1 MSLIP
6 KPKTKRKKFL
16 AVSLKESISLSDK
29 FLHAPRLK
37 RILQRV
43 ILLSVLVIF
52 STPSSICLTI
62 GLSSCT
68 MKCFS
73 PYKPKE
79 SKKKISVL
87 VQYPVYSTSDTWFFT
102 AVRVCYYKGVFPLV
116 WYHRSII
123 NKLIPIIRRKYT
135 NTIIFL
141 NHRSQYF

>member
-6 KPKTKRKKFL
+6 KTKTKRKKFL
-16 AVSLKESISLSDK
+16 AVSLKESISLSDN
-29 FLHAPRLK
+29 FLHALRLK
-37 RILQRV
+37 SILQRV

-79 SKKKISVL
+79 SKKKNISFWFNI
-87 VQYPVYSTSDTWFFT
+87 QYTPPVTPGFSLLSVF
-102 AVRVCYYKGVFPLV
+102 AIIKGYFPL
-116 WYHRSII
+116 SDII
-123 NKLIPIIRRKYT
+123 EA
-135 NTIIFL
+135 
-141 NHRSQYF
+141 